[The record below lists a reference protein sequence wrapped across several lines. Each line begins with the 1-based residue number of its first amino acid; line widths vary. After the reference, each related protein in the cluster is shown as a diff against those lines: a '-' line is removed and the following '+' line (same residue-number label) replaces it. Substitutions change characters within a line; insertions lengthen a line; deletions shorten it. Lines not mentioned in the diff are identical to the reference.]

1 MEYIC
6 IDLKCYYASYECVE
20 RKLDP
25 FRTALVVADP
35 SRGKG
40 AICLAVSPR
49 MKELGVKNRCRLFD
63 IPKNI
68 NYIIAKP
75 RMQKYIEMSACIY
88 NIYLKYV
95 SKEDIHVYSIDEV
108 FIDVTCYLKYY
119 KKSPIEIGEMIV
131 KDIYKNTGITATYGC
146 GNNMFLA
153 KIAMDI
159 IAKKTKGNCAYLTT
173 EEFKEKLWDYKPLS
187 KFWQIGKGIEKRL
200 NKMGLYTLKDVANCP
215 EDKLYKEFGVNAY
228 FLINHA
234 NGLDPT
240 TIKEIKEYMP
250 KQKSVSNGQ
259 VLERDYD
266 YEECKLIIK
275 EMVDTLVLEIVQM
288 NLVTNVVS
296 LTVGY
301 SNELEL
307 PFVGGSKKLSVV
319 TASYK
324 IILDEILKIYEEKIN
339 KQYPIRRVNISFGN
353 LQDESKEYYDLFT
366 DLNSIEKEKK
376 LQDAVID
383 IKGKF
388 GKSSILKGMS
398 LEEHAMQKKRNKLIG
413 GHNGE

>member
-1 MEYIC
+1 
-6 IDLKCYYASYECVE
+6 
-20 RKLDP
+20 
-25 FRTALVVADP
+25 
-35 SRGKG
+35 
-40 AICLAVSPR
+40 
-49 MKELGVKNRCRLFD
+49 
-63 IPKNI
+63 
-68 NYIIAKP
+68 
-75 RMQKYIEMSACIY
+75 
-88 NIYLKYV
+88 
-95 SKEDIHVYSIDEV
+95 
-108 FIDVTCYLKYY
+108 
-119 KKSPIEIGEMIV
+119 
-131 KDIYKNTGITATYGC
+131 
-146 GNNMFLA
+146 MFLA

-353 LQDESKEYYDLFT
+353 LQDESKEYYDLLTYNKTQFASLNAEDEETIIKKSGSTNHKEVKLRIEYAIKEGKLT
-366 DLNSIEKEKK
+366 DTQEEYLGKVLKLYDNGSVLAETSKKIKDEISKTLDSQDVYNSVKANIPETYLTNAQEKRKK
-376 LQDAVID
+376 DDEISEIILSEML
-383 IKGKF
+383 IK
-388 GKSSILKGMS
+388 
-398 LEEHAMQKKRNKLIG
+398 
-413 GHNGE
+413 